1 MSAHPQ
7 AMTPPGTGET
17 GPLIREETHGHVRRL
32 TLNDVRRR
40 NLLTIE
46 MMTCLDEALRRAA
59 DDDDVRCVV
68 IAGEGPAFSAGHDL
82 KAMTAHYDDE
92 DGGRAYFQALFHQ
105 CSELMYGIAR
115 NPRPI
120 IAEVRTVAAAAGCQ
134 LVAACDMA
142 VAAESARFGT
152 TGVTF
157 GLFCSTP
164 MVPLSRVVD
173 RKAALEM
180 LITGDLIPADRAERI
195 GLVNHVVPED
205 RLTEETMA
213 LAAKVATKSPLV
225 LKMGK
230 EAYYAQIEKGL
241 KDAYAHCSTVMV
253 DNLLTG
259 DGHEGLSAFVGK
271 RDPVWEGR

>member
-7 AMTPPGTGET
+7 ASEAGLATDGA
-17 GPLIREETHGHVRRL
+17 LVREETEGHVRRL
-32 TLNDVRRR
+32 TLSDVRRR
-40 NLLTIE
+40 NLLTID
-46 MMTCLDEALRRAA
+46 MMTSLDAALERAA
-59 DDDDVRCVV
+59 EDDDIRCVV
-68 IAGEGPAFSAGHDL
+68 IAGDGPAFSAGHDL
-82 KAMTAHYDDE
+82 KAMTARYGDA
-92 DGGRAYFQALFHQ
+92 DGGRAYFQALFDQ

-142 VAAESARFGT
+142 VAAEGARFGT

-180 LITGDLIPADRAERI
+180 LITGDLISAERAERI
-195 GLVNHVVPED
+195 GLVNRVVPEE

-213 LAAKVATKSPLV
+213 LAARVATKSPLV

-230 EAYYAQIEKGL
+230 EAFYAQIEKGL

-253 DNLLTG
+253 DNLLTH
-259 DGHEGLSAFVGK
+259 DGQEGLTAFVDK

>member
-1 MSAHPQ
+1 M
-7 AMTPPGTGET
+7 
-17 GPLIREETHGHVRRL
+17 
-32 TLNDVRRR
+32 
-40 NLLTIE
+40 
-46 MMTCLDEALRRAA
+46 
-59 DDDDVRCVV
+59 
-68 IAGEGPAFSAGHDL
+68 
-82 KAMTAHYDDE
+82 
-92 DGGRAYFQALFHQ
+92 
-105 CSELMYGIAR
+105 
-115 NPRPI
+115 
-120 IAEVRTVAAAAGCQ
+120 AAAAGCQ

-142 VAAESARFGT
+142 VAAEGARFGT

-180 LITGDLIPADRAERI
+180 LITGDLISAERAERI

-213 LAAKVATKSPLV
+213 LAARVATKSPLV

-253 DNLLTG
+253 DNLLTR
-259 DGHEGLSAFVGK
+259 DGHEGLTAFVDK

>member
-1 MSAHPQ
+1 MTAQPQ
-7 AMTPPGTGET
+7 ASDALTSPEDAFV
-17 GPLIREETHGHVRRL
+17 REETVGRVRRL
-32 TLNDVRRR
+32 TLCDTKRR
-40 NLLTIE
+40 NLLTTE
-46 MMTCLDEALRRAA
+46 MMAALDAALERAA
-59 DDDDVRCVV
+59 GDDDIRCVV

-82 KAMTAHYDDE
+82 KAMTGHYHDE
-92 DGGRAYFQALFHQ
+92 DGGRAYFERLFDQ
-105 CSELMYGIAR
+105 CSALMYGIAR

-142 VAAESARFGT
+142 VAAEGARFGT

-180 LITGDLIPADRAERI
+180 LMTGDLIDADHALRI
-195 GLVNHVVPED
+195 GLVNRVVPEEK
-205 RLTEETMA
+205 LTEETMA
-213 LAAKVATKSPLV
+213 LADKVASKSPLV
-225 LKMGK
+225 LQMGK

-241 KDAYAHCSTVMV
+241 RDAYAHCSTVMV
-253 DNLLTG
+253 DNLMTS
-259 DGHEGLSAFVGK
+259 DGHEGLTAFVEK
-271 RDPVWEGR
+271 RHPEWQGR

>member
-1 MSAHPQ
+1 MDAQ
-7 AMTPPGTGET
+7 AASQRAPEAADFV
-17 GPLIREETHGHVRRL
+17 REETIGHVRRL
-32 TLNDVRRR
+32 TLVDEKHR
-40 NLLTIE
+40 NLLTSE
-46 MMTCLDEALRRAA
+46 MMAALDEALERAA
-59 DDDDVRCVV
+59 TDEEVRCVV
-68 IAGEGPAFSAGHDL
+68 IAAEGPAFSAGHDL
-82 KAMTAHYDDE
+82 KAMTARYGDA
-92 DGGRAYFQALFHQ
+92 DGGQAYFQRLFDQ
-105 CSELMYGIAR
+105 CSALMYGIAR

-120 IAEVRTVAAAAGCQ
+120 IAEVRSVAAAAGCQ

-142 VAAESARFGT
+142 VAAEGARFGT

-180 LITGDLIPADRAERI
+180 LMTGDLISAEHAEKI

-205 RLTEETMA
+205 KLTDETMA
-213 LAAKVATKSPLV
+213 LANKIASKSPLV
-225 LKMGK
+225 LQMGK

-253 DNLLTG
+253 DNLMTH
-259 DGHEGLSAFVGK
+259 DGREGLTAFVGK
-271 RDPVWEGR
+271 RDPEWEGR

>member
-1 MSAHPQ
+1 MAIQQPVAEESAAP
-7 AMTPPGTGET
+7 APV
-17 GPLIREETHGHVRRL
+17 REQTIGRVRRL
-32 TLNDVRRR
+32 TLATPHRR
-40 NLLTIE
+40 NLLTEE
-46 MMTCLDEALRRAA
+46 MMTALAGALGRAA
-59 DDDDVRCVV
+59 ADPEVRCVV
-68 IAGEGPAFSAGHDL
+68 IAAEGPAFCAGHDL
-82 KAMTAHYDDE
+82 KAMTAHYEDA
-92 DGGRAYFQALFHQ
+92 DGGRGYFQGLFDQ
-105 CSELMYGIAR
+105 CSELMYGIAQ
-115 NPRPI
+115 NPRPV
-120 IAEVRTVAAAAGCQ
+120 IAEVHTVAVAAGCQ

-180 LITGDLIPADRAERI
+180 LITGDLIDAERAEKI
-195 GLVNHVVPED
+195 GLVNHVVAD
-205 RLTEETMA
+205 ARLTEATMA
-213 LAAKVATKSPLV
+213 LAERVATKSPLV
-225 LKMGK
+225 LQMGK

-253 DNLLTG
+253 DNLMTR

-271 RDPVWEGR
+271 REPTWEGH

>member
-1 MSAHPQ
+1 MSAQPKPTE
-7 AMTPPGTGET
+7 AEAASPEDFV
-17 GPLIREETHGHVRRL
+17 REETVGRVRRL
-32 TLNDVRRR
+32 TLCDTRRR
-40 NLLTIE
+40 NLLTTE
-46 MMTCLDEALRRAA
+46 MMAALDAALERAA
-59 DDDDVRCVV
+59 DDDAVRCVV

-92 DGGRAYFQALFHQ
+92 DGGRGYFERLFDQ
-105 CSELMYGIAR
+105 CSALMYGIAR
-115 NPRPI
+115 NPRPV

-142 VAAESARFGT
+142 VAAEEARFGT

-180 LITGDLIPADRAERI
+180 LMTGDLIDAEHALRI
-195 GLVNHVVPED
+195 GLVNRVVPEE

-213 LAAKVATKSPLV
+213 LADKVAEKSPLV
-225 LKMGK
+225 LQMGK
-230 EAYYAQIEKGL
+230 EAYYTQIEKGL
-241 KDAYAHCSTVMV
+241 RDAYAHCSTVMV
-253 DNLLTG
+253 DNLMTS
-259 DGHEGLSAFVGK
+259 DGHEGLTAFVGK
-271 RDPVWEGR
+271 RDPEWQGR